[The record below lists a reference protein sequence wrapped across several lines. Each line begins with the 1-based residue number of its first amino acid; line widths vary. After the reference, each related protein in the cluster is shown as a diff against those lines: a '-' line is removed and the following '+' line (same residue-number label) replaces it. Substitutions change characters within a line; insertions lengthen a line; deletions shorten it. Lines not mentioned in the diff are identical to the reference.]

1 MSRDDLI
8 GGAERY
14 LRRKLTDEEIQQLL
28 HASNSY
34 RFGNNDALWMII
46 AMLEA
51 NKWSLGETLESYRDD
66 FAAIPQQIKQAALA
80 EREALK
86 SAGQLAASEAEVEIS
101 KAVASLVPT
110 IKGEVQRA
118 VKDVV
123 GRVQLG
129 ESLVTIYGAI
139 LMVGIFGGVCF
150 VLGNRTYGMFQEQ
163 KITAKDFWEQTKWAI
178 SSGFIVPAF
187 LMSGYLV
194 LKLDDYD
201 WNKWGVVLILFA
213 VGLTAILPLKVMGVL
228 P

>member
-1 MSRDDLI
+1 
-8 GGAERY
+8 
-14 LRRKLTDEEIQQLL
+14 LTDEEKQQLI

-51 NKWSLGETLESYRDD
+51 NKWSLGEKLESYRND
-66 FAAIPQQIKQAALA
+66 FAAIPEQIKEAALA
-80 EREALK
+80 EQKLLE
-86 SAGQLAASEAEVEIS
+86 SAGQLAASQAEEEIS

-110 IKGEVQRA
+110 IKDEVRRA
-118 VKDVV
+118 VKGVV

-129 ESLVTIYGAI
+129 ESLFTIYGAI
-139 LMVGIFGGVCF
+139 IIVGIFGGVCF
-150 VLGNRTYGMFQEQ
+150 VLGNRTYGMLQEQ
-163 KITAKDFWEQTKWAI
+163 KITHPDFWEQTKWAI
-178 SSGFIVPAF
+178 SSGFIVPAL

-201 WNKWGVVLILFA
+201 WNKLGFVLILFA